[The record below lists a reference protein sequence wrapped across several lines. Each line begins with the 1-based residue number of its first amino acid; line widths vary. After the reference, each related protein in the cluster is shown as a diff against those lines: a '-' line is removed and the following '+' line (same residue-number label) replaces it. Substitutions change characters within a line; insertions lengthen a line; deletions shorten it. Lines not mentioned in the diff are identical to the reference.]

1 MPPSWFWM
9 QVILVVFVVIGVII
23 AATKLWT

>member
-23 AATKLWT
+23 AGIKLWA

>member
-23 AATKLWT
+23 AATKLWA